1 MDRDQRRRSSIAK
14 ELMTWADALP
24 RILAKIDD
32 VLKLPDITVAQAKEI
47 QSIADTVGAVFL
59 GIREAARA
67 DDYDRLMA
75 GVDRLREEIITA
87 DTILDRLIKPS

>member
-1 MDRDQRRRSSIAK
+1 MDRDQRQRSSIAK

-32 VLKLPDITVAQAKEI
+32 VLKLPNITIAQAKEI
-47 QSIADTVGAVFL
+47 ESIANTVGAVFV

-67 DDYDRLMA
+67 EHYARIGRRA
-75 GVDRLREEIITA
+75 PFA
-87 DTILDRLIKPS
+87 DAWVL

>member
-1 MDRDQRRRSSIAK
+1 MDRNQRQRSSIAK

-24 RILAKIDD
+24 RILGKIDE
-32 VLKLPDITVAQAKEI
+32 VLKSPDITTAQATDIE
-47 QSIADTVGAVFL
+47 SIAETVGAVFL

-75 GVDRLREEIITA
+75 GVDRLREEIMTA
-87 DTILDRLIKPS
+87 DAVLDRLIKPS

>member
-1 MDRDQRRRSSIAK
+1 MDRDQRQRSSIAK

-32 VLKLPDITVAQAKEI
+32 VLKLPNITIAQAKEI
-47 QSIADTVGAVFL
+47 ESIANTVGAVFV

-75 GVDRLREEIITA
+75 GVDRLREEIMTA
-87 DTILDRLIKPS
+87 DAVLDRLIKPS